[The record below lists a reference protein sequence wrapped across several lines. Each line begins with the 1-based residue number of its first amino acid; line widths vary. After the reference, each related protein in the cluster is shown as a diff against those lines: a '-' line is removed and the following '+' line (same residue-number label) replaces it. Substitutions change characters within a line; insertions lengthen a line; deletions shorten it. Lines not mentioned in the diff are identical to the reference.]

1 MTTLAHPSIEH
12 EPEYLRGRVGML
24 LFILFEAIFFCTF
37 VLAYLFYVGK
47 STTGPQPAEVLG
59 LGLVVV
65 NTICLLSSSVTIIIA
80 ERNLQGGRVRAFG
93 FWLLLTVALGIEFIV
108 GTATEWRGL
117 IFEDGLTI
125 STNLFGT
132 TYFAL
137 VGFHAAHVI
146 IGLTLLTTILLL
158 AALGRVQRRDDERV
172 NVVSLYWHF
181 VDGVWIVVFTSVYI
195 IGR

>member
-1 MTTLAHPSIEH
+1 MTTLAHPSLEH
-12 EPEYLRGRVGML
+12 RPDYLRGRVGML
-24 LFILFEAIFFCTF
+24 LFIMFEAIFFCTF

-47 STTGPQPAEVLG
+47 SATGPQPAQVLG

-65 NTICLLSSSVTIIIA
+65 NTICLLSSSATIMIA
-80 ERNLQGGRVRAFG
+80 ERHLRHGRVGAFG
-93 FWLLLTVALGIEFIV
+93 LWLLVTVALGVEFIA
-108 GTATEWRGL
+108 GTAVEWRGL
-117 IFEDGLTI
+117 IFTDGLTI

-132 TYFAL
+132 TYYSL

-158 AALGRVQRRDDERV
+158 TIAGRLRAPDAERV
-172 NVVSLYWHF
+172 NVISLYWHF